1 MGRSLLWGLA
11 TLLPLSPVFAQDRDD
26 AWVRQR
32 VKTIKESDTTAWAK
46 VPWTESLLEARRLAK
61 DEGRPVFL
69 FTLDGNL
76 DTGRC

>member
-1 MGRSLLWGLA
+1 LAVLALGLTPPSA
-11 TLLPLSPVFAQDRDD
+11 TAREHDE

-32 VKTIKESDTTAWAK
+32 VKQIKESDTTDFRK
-46 VPWTESLLEARRLAK
+46 VPWTTLLEARRIAK
-61 DEGRPVFL
+61 EEGRPVFL

>member
-1 MGRSLLWGLA
+1 VLA
-11 TLLPLSPVFAQDRDD
+11 LSPAAAQERDD
-26 AWVRQR
+26 AWVRGR
-32 VKTIKESDTTAWAK
+32 VKAVKESDTEAWRK
-46 VPWTESLLEARRLAK
+46 LPWAASLLEARKFAR